1 MYALYK
7 SVEQAR
13 QAQRVTTAAQ
23 RGLATNTS
31 KTVPMTHADLIAPRP
46 LHLAPET
53 IAGTVALWS
62 QYAAMHN
69 FSLRERAVA
78 LVEQPCREHGIAIE
92 VLGEYPLF
100 TGRILVRGTTSDV
113 IIVPADDDPLL
124 QSGKFPLPRQ
134 VRRRLETMR
143 QANVPFDALYT
154 YIAHEVPRNSVDE
167 TGPLP
172 LALLTP
178 PQPVA
183 SVRTTQRLGIVAH
196 ALNRTLLGGL
206 GKATQVGAYSIG
218 VATVGL
224 EAMATVLL
232 DPLIFGAIADERGM
246 ATWFVLA
253 QWSW

>member
-1 MYALYK
+1 MYELYK

-13 QAQRVTTAAQ
+13 QAQRVTVAAQ
-23 RGLATNTS
+23 RGLATGS
-31 KTVPMTHADLIAPRP
+31 AAAVPLTHADLIPSRS

-62 QYAAMHN
+62 QYAVMHN
-69 FSLRERAVA
+69 LSLHEQAVA

-100 TGRILVRGTTSDV
+100 TGRKLVRGTTSDV
-113 IIVPADDDPLL
+113 IIIPANDDPLL
-124 QSGKFPLPRQ
+124 KSGKFPLPQQ
-134 VRRRLETMR
+134 VRRRLETLR
-143 QANVPFDALYT
+143 RANVPFDALYT
-154 YIAHEVPRNSVDE
+154 YIAHEVPRDSVDE

-178 PQPVA
+178 PQPAA

-196 ALNRTLLGGL
+196 ALNSTLLGGL
-206 GKATQVGAYSIG
+206 GKATRAGAYSIG
-218 VATVGL
+218 VASVGL
-224 EAMATVLL
+224 EAMTTVLL

-253 QWSW
+253 QWAW